1 MTLFNSLNHHQNTH
15 FICFFN
21 RSLFDILTY
30 ERDIVLYLEF
40 MIPLQCVHTV
50 FSCWVYYKYTIS
62 GGDPTVLE
70 NILDMSSNINN
81 EYFQNSY
88 EMITITNP
96 GSNIRKKPIVIGLI
110 TIRITIVLTNT
121 ILISRFTIFFFLT
134 WHADKGVDSDLLL
147 FF

>member
-1 MTLFNSLNHHQNTH
+1 M
-15 FICFFN
+15 
-21 RSLFDILTY
+21 
-30 ERDIVLYLEF
+30 
-40 MIPLQCVHTV
+40 
-50 FSCWVYYKYTIS
+50 
-62 GGDPTVLE
+62 E

-134 WHADKGVDSDLLL
+134 
-147 FF
+147 